1 MKQQKMKQK
10 ILLEAS
16 SKPKWVK
23 CFNIVVTII
32 LIILILGTMYK
43 YNRYILSHENII
55 YENSNNQHKVLAEEI
70 LGKTVKTF
78 FILLSYVVM
87 FIAIGLKQMTNL
99 FLN

>member
-55 YENSNNQHKVLAEEI
+55 YESSNNQHKVLAEEI

>member
-1 MKQQKMKQK
+1 MKQK

-23 CFNIVVTII
+23 CFNIAVTII
-32 LIILILGTMYK
+32 LVILILGTMYK

-55 YENSNNQHKVLAEEI
+55 YESSKNQNQILAEEI
-70 LGKTVKTF
+70 LRKTVKTF
-78 FILLSYVVM
+78 FILLSYVAM
-87 FIAIGLKQMTNL
+87 FIALGFKQMTNL